1 MEQHPAESWGH
12 FLTPLFSEAPPRTPG
27 ALSTCWPGPE
37 APLAPHPSFAAAA
50 PPPSARKHED
60 SKSCSPE
67 LCPSHVGAPQARQP
81 FLKRHSPEQEDS

>member
-50 PPPSARKHED
+50 PPRLLESTRTPSPVPRSCAQAMWALRKQD
-60 SKSCSPE
+60 S
-67 LCPSHVGAPQARQP
+67 L
-81 FLKRHSPEQEDS
+81 F